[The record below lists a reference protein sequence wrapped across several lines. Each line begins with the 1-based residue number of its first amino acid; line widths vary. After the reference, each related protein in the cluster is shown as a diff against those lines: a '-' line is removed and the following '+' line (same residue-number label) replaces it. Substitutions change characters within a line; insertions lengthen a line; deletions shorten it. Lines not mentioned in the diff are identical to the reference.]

1 MTIRLEWLDEQKDTL
16 IYRLE
21 SPITGIE
28 IMDTLKKAYK
38 MGVDT
43 KFTTVIFDLTA
54 CNNVP
59 MNILSSISTM
69 KEYTTDSVNL
79 RIIVGGSMLVTRFF
93 NIIITLIPNM
103 EKTVQTVDTMDEA
116 LTLVKNKKKDAQEIQ

>member
-1 MTIRLEWLDEQKDTL
+1 MTIRLEWLNEQKDTL

-28 IMDTLKKAYK
+28 IMDSLKEAYQ

-43 KFTTVIFDLTA
+43 EFTTSVFDLTS

-69 KEYTTDSVNL
+69 KEYTMDSVNL

-116 LTLVKNKKKDAQEIQ
+116 LVLIEKQKKEAQEIQ

>member
-1 MTIRLEWLDEQKDTL
+1 MTIRLEWLNEQKDTL

-28 IMDTLKKAYK
+28 IMDSLKEAYQ

-43 KFTTVIFDLTA
+43 EFTTSVFDLTS

-69 KEYTTDSVNL
+69 KEYTMDSVNL

-116 LTLVKNKKKDAQEIQ
+116 LVLIEKQKKEAQEI